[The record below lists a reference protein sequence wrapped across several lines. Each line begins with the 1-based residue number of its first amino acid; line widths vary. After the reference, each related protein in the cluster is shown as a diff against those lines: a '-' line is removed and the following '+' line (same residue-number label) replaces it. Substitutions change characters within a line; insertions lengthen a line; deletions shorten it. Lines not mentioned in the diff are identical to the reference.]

1 MCSLFVPFEIPVDSA
16 SPGRRAKAE
25 SRKDSCMETA
35 ILVALGLI
43 LGLAIAGLAVFVA
56 RQRTPAEDPAAAQ
69 RAAEQAAAAQLA
81 DQRVVELGARV
92 QAMGELLAQ
101 AQTQLQSA
109 VHERLDAVTQHL
121 GTSMQNS
128 TRHTTEN
135 LQKLNERLAVIDNAQ
150 RNLTDLASQVT
161 SLQSVLT
168 NKQSRGAFGQARMES
183 IVQDGL
189 PKGAYEFQYTLS
201 NRTRP
206 DCCVFMPDKRPLI
219 IDAKFPLEGVTA
231 FREAK
236 SDDEKRLAM
245 QRLRQDVTRHFSEIA
260 EKYLIPGETHEM
272 ALMFVPSESV
282 YAEIYDN
289 FDDLVQKAYR
299 ARVVMVSPAL
309 LMLAIQ
315 VVQQIQKDARMRE
328 AADQIRDEVGH
339 LMGDI
344 GRLGDRVRK
353 LQQHFN
359 QSNEDVRQALI
370 SIEKIESRGERIR
383 QVEVGALEEASDDIG
398 PIRRLGAAE

>member
-1 MCSLFVPFEIPVDSA
+1 
-16 SPGRRAKAE
+16 
-25 SRKDSCMETA
+25 META
-35 ILVALGLI
+35 ILVSLGLV
-43 LGLAIAGLAVFVA
+43 LGLAIAGLALFVA
-56 RQRTPAEDPAAAQ
+56 RHRSPAEDSAAAE

-92 QAMGELLAQ
+92 QAMGELLAK
-101 AQTQLQSA
+101 AQTQLQSS

-121 GTSMQNS
+121 GTSMQNA
-128 TRHTTEN
+128 TRHTSEN
-135 LQKLNERLAVIDNAQ
+135 LQKLNERLAVIDSAQ
-150 RNLTDLASQVT
+150 KNITDLASQVT
-161 SLQSVLT
+161 SLQSVLA

-206 DCCVFMPDKRPLI
+206 DCCVFMPDKRPLV

-231 FREAK
+231 YREAK
-236 SDDEKRLAM
+236 TEDEKRLAT

-260 EKYLIPGETHEM
+260 DKYLIPGETHET
-272 ALMFVPSESV
+272 ALMFVPSESI

-299 ARVVMVSPAL
+299 ARVVMVSPAI

-359 QSNEDVRQALI
+359 QSNEDIRQTLI
-370 SIEKIESRGERIR
+370 SIEKIESRSERIR
-383 QVEVGALEEASDDIG
+383 QVEVGQLEEASDDIG
-398 PIRRLGAAE
+398 PMRRLGAAE